1 MGILLTSAIAF
12 VLAAFGVYGVISYFV
27 TQRTHELGIRLALGA
42 SASKLRWLVVK
53 QGTVLGVSGVLLGAV
68 VSLAVSRLLQA
79 LLFGVTP
86 RDPIT
91 FVRSPTMSGRLLSSA
106 STRSIPV

>member
-1 MGILLTSAIAF
+1 
-12 VLAAFGVYGVISYFV
+12 VYGVISYFV

-53 QGTVLGVSGVLLGAV
+53 QGTVLGVIGVVFGAI

-91 FVRSPTMSGRLLSSA
+91 FVAVTGLLVVVAVAASYIPARRATRIDPLEALRSS
-106 STRSIPV
+106 